1 MRPRLLLP
9 SRFTRALAAA
19 TAFCLAAGAIE
30 AGTIRLFRVA
40 IRGRLAVPGKSYLL
54 FGDIDIDSLGRVL
67 YTASFTNG
75 GGAILR
81 EDRGTVTPLL
91 FSLDPIP
98 GSADDRLSLLI
109 EVSGNADDDVAF
121 IGTTFLTPET
131 LRVFLLHDG
140 DLITIASAGDP
151 APDPVDETF
160 VGFDQVRV
168 LDDGTVYFSA
178 NIAGPEGERRG
189 VYRYADG
196 AISPVLVPGRR
207 YGGER
212 QVHETLQYDVNE
224 TGALSAL
231 VRIKGADFPLQEEDL
246 VSEMV
251 RESGGVLR
259 TLASSEFTLA
269 GGLESVRHFAV
280 TFDQVHI
287 DEAGGASFYASTT
300 QHLQGGVFLNDT
312 GAFLK
317 NARAVAD
324 GDIAPTG
331 ATDRFREFGPFDRN
345 AGGMLVF
352 TATTDQRPQG
362 GFFVQKGGAMT
373 TIGLIGEERP
383 GGVGL
388 WTGFLMADMND
399 HDEFVVTDRDGLIQ
413 TGVFRGR
420 LVPDRQDL
428 LDAIQDLAAAP
439 GIDPSLRAP
448 LRRKVLILLAA
459 SKRPG
464 GGLLAAVQ
472 ARRLRDWIAA
482 QGDRLDPA
490 VAIRLDIM
498 LDDLLYLL
506 AP

>member
-1 MRPRLLLP
+1 MRPRRLP
-9 SRFTRALAAA
+9 SRLFRALAAA
-19 TAFCLAAGAIE
+19 TALCLAAGAIE
-30 AGTIRLFRVA
+30 AETIRLFRVA
-40 IRGRLAVPGKSYLL
+40 IRGRLALPGASYLL

-67 YTASFTNG
+67 YTTSFTDG
-75 GGAILR
+75 RGAILR
-81 EDRGTVTPLL
+81 EDRGTVTPLI
-91 FSLDPIP
+91 FSFDPIP
-98 GSADDRLSLLI
+98 GSASDDRLWVLI
-109 EVSGNADDDVAF
+109 EVSGNASDDVAF
-121 IGTTFLTPET
+121 IGTTFLTQDQH
-131 LRVFLLHDG
+131 VFLLRDG
-140 DLITIASAGDP
+140 DLTAIARVGDHAP
-151 APDPVDETF
+151 APADDTF
-160 VGFDQVRV
+160 ITFDQVRL

-178 NIAGPEGERRG
+178 GITGLEGDRRG

-196 AISPVLVPGRR
+196 ELGPAIVPGRR

-212 QVHETLQYDVNE
+212 QVHETLQFDVNE

-231 VRIKGADFPLQEEDL
+231 VRVTSADFPLQDEDL
-246 VSEMV
+246 VSEIV

-259 TLASSEFTLA
+259 TLASSPFSLS
-269 GGLESVRHFAV
+269 GGLESIRHFAV

-331 ATDRFREFGPFDRN
+331 ATDRFRQFGPFDRN
-345 AGGMLVF
+345 ASGMLVF

-362 GFFVQKGGAMT
+362 GFFVQKDGAIK

-388 WTGFLMADMND
+388 WTGFLMAEAND

-420 LVPDRQDL
+420 VVPDLPVL
-428 LDAIQDLAAAP
+428 LEAIQDLAAAP
-439 GIDPSLRAP
+439 GIDASLRMP
-448 LRRKVLILLAA
+448 LRRRVQALVAA
-459 SKRPG
+459 SGRPDTR
-464 GGLLAAVQ
+464 LATVLAG
-472 ARRLRDWIAA
+472 RLRDWIAA
-482 QGDRLDPA
+482 QGDRLDPPVA
-490 VAIRLDIM
+490 VRLDIL
-498 LDDLLYLL
+498 LDDLLYLA